1 MKLKSPTY
9 LLIYESARK
18 HTRQSFSTDS
28 GTIFSQR
35 TDSARVRS
43 GIFVVAGLSAQEL
56 NTLGNFILL
65 IGQVMVTN
73 AAQINFINS
82 STYGN
87 ISQTDIEAVTQ
98 LVLDEI
104 RRKGNL

>member
-1 MKLKSPTY
+1 MNNQGNNRGNPFQRILERFSPNELT
-9 LLIYESARK
+9 LLGFALG
-18 HTRQSFSTDS
+18 FSWS
-28 GTIFSQR
+28 
-35 TDSARVRS
+35 
-43 GIFVVAGLSAQEL
+43 QEL

-82 STYGN
+82 AYGN
-87 ISQTDIEAVTQ
+87 IPQTDIETITQ
-98 LVLDEI
+98 MVLEEI

>member
-1 MKLKSPTY
+1 MNQQGNTRGNPFQRILERFSPNELT
-9 LLIYESARK
+9 LLGFALG
-18 HTRQSFSTDS
+18 FSW
-28 GTIFSQR
+28 SQ
-35 TDSARVRS
+35 
-43 GIFVVAGLSAQEL
+43 GLSAQEL

-82 STYGN
+82 SIYGN
-87 ISQTDIEAVTQ
+87 ISQTDIEAITQ

>member
-1 MKLKSPTY
+1 MNNQGNNRGNPFQRILERFSPNELT
-9 LLIYESARK
+9 LLGFALG
-18 HTRQSFSTDS
+18 FSW
-28 GTIFSQR
+28 SQ
-35 TDSARVRS
+35 
-43 GIFVVAGLSAQEL
+43 GLSAQEL

-82 STYGN
+82 SYGN
-87 ISQTDIEAVTQ
+87 IPQTDIETITQ
-98 LVLDEI
+98 MVLEEI

>member
-1 MKLKSPTY
+1 MNQQGNTRGNPLQRILERFSPNELT
-9 LLIYESARK
+9 LLGFALG
-18 HTRQSFSTDS
+18 FSW
-28 GTIFSQR
+28 SQ
-35 TDSARVRS
+35 
-43 GIFVVAGLSAQEL
+43 GLSAQEL

-82 STYGN
+82 SIYGN
-87 ISQTDIEAVTQ
+87 ISQTDIEAITQ

>member
-1 MKLKSPTY
+1 MNNQGNNRGNPFQRILERFSPNELT
-9 LLIYESARK
+9 LLGFALG
-18 HTRQSFSTDS
+18 FSW
-28 GTIFSQR
+28 SQ
-35 TDSARVRS
+35 
-43 GIFVVAGLSAQEL
+43 GLSAQEL

-82 STYGN
+82 AYGN
-87 ISQTDIEAVTQ
+87 IPQTDIETITQ
-98 LVLDEI
+98 MVLEEI